1 MKYSE
6 TGKFTDNQKRIAKRI
21 SSALSDAK
29 KAGLVVLSKNNSLV
43 AFIKKEY
50 DKADLEGD
58 VDRSYPLRYLDCGR
72 VLDRGADD
80 YEYFLTGVITED

>member
-29 KAGLVVLSKNNSLV
+29 KAGLVVLCKNNDLV
-43 AFIKKEY
+43 AFIKKEF
-50 DKADLEGD
+50 DKADLAGD
-58 VDRSYPLRYLDCGR
+58 IDYSYPLRYLGCGR
-72 VLDRGADD
+72 ILDSGADD
-80 YEYFLTGVITED
+80 YEYFLAGVITED